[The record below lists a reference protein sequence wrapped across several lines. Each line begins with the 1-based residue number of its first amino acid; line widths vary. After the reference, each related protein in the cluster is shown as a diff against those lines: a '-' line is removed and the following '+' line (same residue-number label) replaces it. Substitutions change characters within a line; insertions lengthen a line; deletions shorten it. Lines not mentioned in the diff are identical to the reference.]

1 MMMMMIKLFCC
12 RCFKLL
18 NEQKV
23 SSKHMLL
30 ILCQEN
36 CEKKEWWNSSM
47 IWQIH
52 SALTHVFRYLECCDA
67 TRGQMQTT
75 KVFLVLSPLVL
86 NGIVCDHN
94 LASLASPSL
103 GWHCRCQGRSHC
115 QGRERGRRG
124 LGDETKKA
132 IMTWHHSHLS
142 VDIGTRNRE
151 PSFLVHATH
160 SLVNFYQQAQT
171 HSIVKVV
178 FIIHWDSDTFSLNS
192 IWGTASTCSSHSS
205 SFLSLYLASTGEVGV
220 SLCIVYQSSKYS
232 CQW

>member
-1 MMMMMIKLFCC
+1 
-12 RCFKLL
+12 
-18 NEQKV
+18 
-23 SSKHMLL
+23 
-30 ILCQEN
+30 
-36 CEKKEWWNSSM
+36 
-47 IWQIH
+47 
-52 SALTHVFRYLECCDA
+52 
-67 TRGQMQTT
+67 MQTT
-75 KVFLVLSPLVL
+75 KVFLVLSPLVI
-86 NGIVCDHN
+86 NGIVWHWT
-94 LASLASPSL
+94 LLYQMVLYAIITRQVSPL

-151 PSFLVHATH
+151 PSFLVHATR

-192 IWGTASTCSSHSS
+192 IWGCLNMQFTRFFLPFAVLGFHRWSGCVTVYIKVVSTVFNDGDGHWYWITKC
-205 SFLSLYLASTGEVGV
+205 
-220 SLCIVYQSSKYS
+220 
-232 CQW
+232 

>member
-1 MMMMMIKLFCC
+1 MVLYSIEPSCIKWYC
-12 RCFKLL
+12 
-18 NEQKV
+18 
-23 SSKHMLL
+23 
-30 ILCQEN
+30 I
-36 CEKKEWWNSSM
+36 
-47 IWQIH
+47 
-52 SALTHVFRYLECCDA
+52 A
-67 TRGQMQTT
+67 
-75 KVFLVLSPLVL
+75 LSPLVL

-115 QGRERGRRG
+115 QGRERGVRG

-142 VDIGTRNRE
+142 VDIGTGNSE

-171 HSIVKVV
+171 HSLVKVV

-192 IWGTASTCSSHSS
+192 TWGLPQHATQTFLP
-205 SFLSLYLASTGEVGV
+205 SFRCTWLPQVKWV
-220 SLCIVYQSSKYS
+220 CHCVYQSSKYS